1 MKRFYLIMAALGL
14 AVGAWAER
22 VDQSTALRVA
32 GQVAKSRTAL
42 RSAGVPELRLVY
54 QAPVATGLRSSS
66 ASEADYYV
74 FNVGDEQGF
83 VIVSGEDRTHPVLGY
98 AHEGSFQADRI
109 PVNLSAWLEGYQR
122 EIAQL
127 VKSDI
132 SAPASVRAEWD
143 RYLGGTATNTS
154 SGKVIQTV
162 PWGQDAPFNWMTP
175 KVESGKSTL
184 TCCVATALAIVMR
197 HHGKKNPALTAGKK
211 EFKLAVGEMIAE
223 AEEIAEK
230 YPDRL
235 KPFTVNYS
243 GAYNWEAMQDSY
255 AANTYTRESGEAV
268 AKLMWELGASIN
280 VRYASDVS
288 TTNVFRTIEPLR
300 SIFGYT
306 YASYQQ
312 KEWYTWEEWK
322 TIVKNEIDADRP
334 FLLAGANSQASI
346 GHAFVCDGYDGN
358 SEDGLGLVHI
368 NWGWNGYANGFFQ
381 LSTLEAPDSGSGYDT
396 GQEAVIGL
404 DPGLTALP
412 EVLSQD
418 PVGYFNVEEPS
429 QEPGVLEANNK
440 YEWPV
445 VLFNRALEPQGR
457 FFGLCVVDMEDE
469 LKIVAE
475 PTFTVSPSI
484 SVLYEGSLSITL
496 KNILKESECVMI
508 CYRTKESQW
517 EPVDTPLGM
526 PFGIDADGD
535 WIAAPM
541 DEANDP
547 EISFQANFDNNQFTD
562 KYSALNQLALPVSYR
577 ITQPD
582 QVATIRYVVDEESKK
597 LLEGGW
603 VLKGETLSQDGNPLP
618 DSKEITITGGA
629 TTLDLPFNSKYF
641 NTTNKVYKQMLTLT
655 FPEEKMESETVKPTG
670 TFKYT
675 VELLDKDCNK
685 LNNEELGG
693 ELVLLEKPMAWN
705 LTLENVVE
713 DEAEDRAKSFDAVFT
728 PLSVDDKLKEGNTDL
743 YVSFKSYPGVTVKVT
758 DAGGK
763 DIPVNADF
771 RTDAISEKLTENTTL
786 KLHIELDGNVP
797 GQELFPVIK
806 TAYHNNKQIS
816 SKTYALDVYNE
827 LEDRYF
833 VVQPKLEDPEYDPD
847 LNGFEEAAFTL
858 TSFTSLDKA
867 GDLIFIFTPEDPE
880 AWDDQVCYFDG
891 KEIKDLIWDCEETMG
906 KKLSFSFSGDGSG
919 QVYQIEEDEDP
930 ESSMIDYVIPFR
942 VKSYTEGLLTYSVEI
957 WNPDQDVC
965 VKKIDNQTLRFVKP
979 LEVTSEESKG
989 EINTDVPLKLTVKAE
1004 AKTLLM
1010 GTKVRPRFTL
1020 PAGDLPE
1027 GKIALKVD
1035 GTEYPF
1041 EEVQPEVLCVTLP
1054 EITLD
1059 AENKLNYTICSS
1071 VPLNQTLK
1079 FALLDAEDREVPM
1092 GDKQSDVDVQIYTYY
1107 QLIFDLQ
1114 NVTRDEIKESDDV
1127 KIGKDGN
1134 LKIRT
1139 SIADLSIAL
1148 QKEGD
1153 YELPLAIEL
1162 LAGDT
1167 PVKEGYSYSNGIITI
1182 NTIKSD
1188 YRLVATGVKTEEC
1201 VVVYDVESVI
1211 HPTLRKVEQTKEAK
1225 LFLEAA
1231 GGHLLPKAIRI
1242 FVKKVSEVQEEAQPA
1257 GFLRSEEGETEG
1269 AETDV
1274 PEGYEE
1280 LREGT
1285 DFTYNAT
1292 TGQITL
1298 TVPDKAKVLMIQA
1311 KAEKDPTP
1319 PSPTYYSISLPS
1331 VEGAMVVADGSTY
1344 VEEGSSF
1351 SFTIR
1356 LDPEYDQSKPVVKA
1370 NGAVIEPDAEGVY
1383 HLSAVYGD
1391 VTIEIEGVVKNMPTG
1406 TDDAETGQPTAWA
1419 TEGVLHVYMPAKADL
1434 RVYAFQ
1440 GGLIYAEDAVI
1451 GERTIAPG
1459 QGVYIVV
1466 IGEKRFKLKV

>member
-14 AVGAWAER
+14 AVGTWAER

-42 RSAGVPELRLVY
+42 CSAGVPELRLVY

-74 FNVGDEQGF
+74 FNVGNEQGF

-98 AHEGSFQADRI
+98 AHEGSFQTDRI

-132 SAPASVRAEWD
+132 SASASIRAEWD

-154 SGKVIQTV
+154 SGKVIQTA
-162 PWGQDAPFNWMTP
+162 PWGQAAPFNWMTP

-184 TCCVATALAIVMR
+184 TCCAATALAIVMR

-211 EFKLAVGEMIAE
+211 EFKLAVGETIAE
-223 AEEIAEK
+223 AAEIAEK
-230 YPDRL
+230 NPDRL

-243 GAYNWEAMQDSY
+243 GAYDWEAMQDSY
-255 AANTYTRESGEAV
+255 VANTYTRESGEAV

-280 VRYASDVS
+280 VRYALDVS
-288 TTNVFRTIEPLR
+288 SANAIWTIEPLR
-300 SIFGYT
+300 SIFGYK
-306 YASYQQ
+306 YASYQR
-312 KEWYTWEEWK
+312 KEWYTWKEWK
-322 TIVKNEIDADRP
+322 TIVKNEIDANRP
-334 FLLAGANSQASI
+334 FLLAGTNSQASI

-368 NWGWNGYANGFFQ
+368 NWGLDGQANGFFQ
-381 LSTLEAPDSGSGYDT
+381 LSTLDASEAFDAF
-396 GQEAVIGL
+396 QHVVIGL
-404 DPGLTALP
+404 DPKLTELP
-412 EVLSQD
+412 EELKKV
-418 PVGYFNVEEPS
+418 PVGCFKIGSSE
-429 QEPGVLEANNK
+429 QPGVLNVDKEYAWTV
-440 YEWPV
+440 E
-445 VLFNRALEPQGR
+445 LFNCAIEPLEGS
-457 FFGLCVVDMEDE
+457 FGLCVVNMDE
-469 LKIVAE
+469 EEIVAE
-475 PTFTVSPSI
+475 PSHPVSI
-484 SVLYEGSLSITL
+484 SIGVTDTESLSITL
-496 KNILKESECVMI
+496 KKRLESDEVVKI
-508 CYRTKESQW
+508 CYKTEAGQW
-517 EPVDTPLGM
+517 EPVDTPFGM
-526 PFGIDADGD
+526 PFGIDVDGNWIVAEEQEEAD
-535 WIAAPM
+535 
-541 DEANDP
+541 DP
-547 EISFQANFDNNQFTD
+547 EISFQADFINNQFTD

-582 QVATIRYVVDEESKK
+582 QVVTIRYVVDEESKK

-618 DSKEITITGGA
+618 DSKEITITRGA

-675 VELLDKDCNK
+675 VELQDKDCNK

-858 TSFTSLDKA
+858 TSFTSFTSLDKA

-919 QVYQIEEDEDP
+919 QVYQIEEDEGL

-942 VKSYTEGLLTYSVEI
+942 VKAYTEGLLTYSVEI

-1035 GTEYPF
+1035 GTEYLF

-1071 VPLNQTLK
+1071 VPLNQALK

-1167 PVKEGYSYSNGIITI
+1167 PVKEGYSYSNDGIITI

-1459 QGVYIVV
+1459 QGVYIIV

>member
-14 AVGAWAER
+14 AVGTWAER

-42 RSAGVPELRLVY
+42 RSADVPELRLVY

-74 FNVGDEQGF
+74 FNVGNEQGF

-98 AHEGSFQADRI
+98 AHEGSFQTDRI

-132 SAPASVRAEWD
+132 SASASIRAEWD

-154 SGKVIQTV
+154 SGKVIQTA
-162 PWGQDAPFNWMTP
+162 PWGQAAPFNWMTP

-211 EFKLAVGEMIAE
+211 EFKLAVGETIAE
-223 AEEIAEK
+223 AAEIAEK
-230 YPDRL
+230 NPDRL

-243 GAYNWEAMQDSY
+243 GAYDWEAMQDSY
-255 AANTYTRESGEAV
+255 VANTYTRESGEAV

-280 VRYASDVS
+280 VRYALDVS
-288 TTNVFRTIEPLR
+288 SANAIWTIELLR
-300 SIFGYT
+300 SIFGYK
-306 YASYQQ
+306 YASYQR
-312 KEWYTWEEWK
+312 KEWYTWKEWK
-322 TIVKNEIDADRP
+322 TIVKNEIDANRP
-334 FLLAGANSQASI
+334 FLLAGTNSQASI

-368 NWGWNGYANGFFQ
+368 NWGLDGQANGFFQ
-381 LSTLEAPDSGSGYDT
+381 LSTLDASEAFDAF
-396 GQEAVIGL
+396 QHVVIGL
-404 DPGLTALP
+404 DPKLTELP
-412 EVLSQD
+412 EELKKV
-418 PVGYFNVEEPS
+418 PVGCFKIGSSE
-429 QEPGVLEANNK
+429 QPGVLNVDKEYAWTV
-440 YEWPV
+440 E
-445 VLFNRALEPQGR
+445 LFNCAIEPLEGS
-457 FFGLCVVDMEDE
+457 FGLCVVNMDE
-469 LKIVAE
+469 EEIVAE
-475 PTFTVSPSI
+475 PSHPVSI
-484 SVLYEGSLSITL
+484 SIGVTDTESLSITL
-496 KNILKESECVMI
+496 KKRLESDEVVKI
-508 CYRTKESQW
+508 CYKTEAGQW
-517 EPVDTPLGM
+517 EPVDTPFGM
-526 PFGIDADGD
+526 PFGIDVDGNWIVAEEQEEAD
-535 WIAAPM
+535 
-541 DEANDP
+541 DP
-547 EISFQANFDNNQFTD
+547 EISFQADFINNQFTD

-582 QVATIRYVVDEESKK
+582 QVVTIRYVVDEESKK

-603 VLKGETLSQDGNPLP
+603 VLKGKTLSQDGNPLP
-618 DSKEITITGGA
+618 DSKEITITRGA

-847 LNGFEEAAFTL
+847 LNGFEEAAFTF

-919 QVYQIEEDEDP
+919 QVYQIEEDEGL

-942 VKSYTEGLLTYSVEI
+942 VKAYTEGLLTYSVEI

-1092 GDKQSDVDVQIYTYY
+1092 GDKQSDVDVQIYTY
-1107 QLIFDLQ
+1107 
-1114 NVTRDEIKESDDV
+1114 S
-1127 KIGKDGN
+1127 
-1134 LKIRT
+1134 
-1139 SIADLSIAL
+1139 
-1148 QKEGD
+1148 
-1153 YELPLAIEL
+1153 
-1162 LAGDT
+1162 
-1167 PVKEGYSYSNGIITI
+1167 
-1182 NTIKSD
+1182 
-1188 YRLVATGVKTEEC
+1188 
-1201 VVVYDVESVI
+1201 
-1211 HPTLRKVEQTKEAK
+1211 
-1225 LFLEAA
+1225 
-1231 GGHLLPKAIRI
+1231 
-1242 FVKKVSEVQEEAQPA
+1242 
-1257 GFLRSEEGETEG
+1257 
-1269 AETDV
+1269 
-1274 PEGYEE
+1274 
-1280 LREGT
+1280 
-1285 DFTYNAT
+1285 
-1292 TGQITL
+1292 
-1298 TVPDKAKVLMIQA
+1298 
-1311 KAEKDPTP
+1311 
-1319 PSPTYYSISLPS
+1319 
-1331 VEGAMVVADGSTY
+1331 
-1344 VEEGSSF
+1344 
-1351 SFTIR
+1351 
-1356 LDPEYDQSKPVVKA
+1356 
-1370 NGAVIEPDAEGVY
+1370 
-1383 HLSAVYGD
+1383 
-1391 VTIEIEGVVKNMPTG
+1391 TG
-1406 TDDAETGQPTAWA
+1406 TDDAEAGQPTAWA

-1459 QGVYIVV
+1459 QGVYIIV